1 MGRWDS
7 AAASRELE
15 LELELPG
22 SLARAW
28 RSDCGRGV
36 RRAVGGGGRASGSGA
51 SKPKASYS
59 QTACEAAA
67 PAARAR
73 LRPGAGR
80 IDIPRRRVARS
91 TAMHSARDL
100 AGSPARWRGG
110 ALLVTSRG
118 MWPRRCQSAPQDPT
132 PRRFLPPA
140 RLIQKRERGLF
151 FMPRTAV
158 RRLGGRGGRFS
169 AWPLVMA

>member
-1 MGRWDS
+1 MGKWDS

-15 LELELPG
+15 LGIELPG

-28 RSDCGRGV
+28 RCGCGRGE
-36 RRAVGGGGRASGSGA
+36 RRAAGGGGEAGGGDASG
-51 SKPKASYS
+51 PKASHS
-59 QTACEAAA
+59 QPACEAAA
-67 PAARAR
+67 PAARAS

-100 AGSPARWRGG
+100 AGSRARWRAG
-110 ALLVTSRG
+110 ALLAPSSC
-118 MWPRRCQSAPQDPT
+118 MWHQRCQSAPHHPVT
-132 PRRFLPPA
+132 RRGLPPA

-158 RRLGGRGGRFS
+158 RRLGGRGGRFPP
-169 AWPLVMA
+169 AL